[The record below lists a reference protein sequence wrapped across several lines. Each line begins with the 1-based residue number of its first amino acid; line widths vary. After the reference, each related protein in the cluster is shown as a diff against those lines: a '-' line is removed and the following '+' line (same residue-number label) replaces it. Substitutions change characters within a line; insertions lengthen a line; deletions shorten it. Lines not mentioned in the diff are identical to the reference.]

1 MTEESTK
8 AGWLRLLSLDILI
21 AAVLCLLS
29 IAAFVFIADEIVL
42 DKRDLFDT
50 RAFRFFEQYTTD
62 ANTSL
67 ARFITFFGSGY
78 FLFPLY
84 ILVAVVLWLKRKR
97 NYAVITTAI
106 ALVSFLLGAALK
118 NLFQRERPL
127 LEHLDVAGG
136 YSFPSGHTLAIF
148 TFAGVMM
155 YLLWHTALKK
165 AFRLAG
171 CILLFAFAC
180 LVGLTRIYLHVHFA
194 SDVAGGFCVTVIWL
208 GICFIYFHRGERKWL
223 V

>member
-1 MTEESTK
+1 MTEEDTK
-8 AGWLRLLSLDILI
+8 AGWLRLLSLDLLI
-21 AAVLCLLS
+21 AAALCLVS
-29 IAAFVFIADEIVL
+29 IAAFVFIANEVVV
-42 DKRDLFDT
+42 DKRDIFDSH
-50 RAFRFFEQYTTD
+50 AFHFFEQYTTPSH
-62 ANTSL
+62 TRL

-84 ILVAVVLWLKRKR
+84 LVIAAALWLQRKR

-127 LEHLDVAGG
+127 LEHLDEAGG

-148 TFAGVMM
+148 TFAGVMI
-155 YLLWHTALKK
+155 YLLWHTAWKK
-165 AFRLAG
+165 ALRLAG
-171 CILLFAFAC
+171 CVLLFLFAC
-180 LVGLTRIYLHVHFA
+180 LVGVTRIYLHVHFA
-194 SDVAGGFCVTVIWL
+194 SDVLGGFCVTVIWL
-208 GICFIYFHRGERKWL
+208 GICFMYFHWGERKWL